1 MKRKAILLG
10 LVIVLLLSQVNILSA
25 RAAFAFMN
33 GNSYLEL
40 DECLRIGYV
49 GGLIDMTCESYQDNL
64 PGIYKD
70 LFKTIEYMQLG
81 QIVKIFDK
89 YLEDHPEKLHYSAA
103 DIFTQAIFDM
113 LYM

>member
-40 DECLRIGYV
+40 DECLRAGYV
-49 GGLIDMTCESYQDNL
+49 GGLIDMTCESYQDYL
-64 PGIYKD
+64 PEIYKD
-70 LFKTIEYMQLG
+70 LFKKIEYMQLG
-81 QIVKIFDK
+81 QIRKIFDK
-89 YLEDHPEKLHYSAA
+89 YLEDHPERLHFSAA
-103 DIFTQAIFDM
+103 SLFLEAI
-113 LYM
+113 LEVVYE